1 MKIIA
6 VTGGSGCGKT
16 LFTKLLV
23 ERLKKKTAVLP
34 LDCYYK
40 DRPDQIPNDKYD
52 FDSPQAFDFDL
63 YQLHLNSL
71 NSGESVK
78 MPHFGYETGKRQS
91 GFTEIIPEEYLII
104 EGLYV
109 LLYPKIR
116 GMLYFSFFMDSPMDV
131 AVCRRCIRDIH
142 EYDVTAEYS
151 LNQFLKFV
159 RPAYF
164 EHILPVKKHSN
175 LVVKNNLHT
184 RLDLFIDDFL
194 LNNQL

>member
-6 VTGGSGCGKT
+6 VTGGSGSGKT
-16 LFTKLLV
+16 LFTNLFV
-23 ERLKKKTAVLP
+23 ERLLKKTAVLP

-52 FDSPQAFDFDL
+52 FDSPKALDFDL
-63 YQLHLNSL
+63 YNQHINLLNT
-71 NSGESVK
+71 GESVQI
-78 MPHFGYETGKRQS
+78 PHFGYGTGKRES
-91 GFTEIIPEEYLII
+91 FFTEIFPEEYLII
-104 EGLYV
+104 EGMHV
-109 LLYPKIR
+109 LLFPKIR
-116 GMLYFSFFMDSPMDV
+116 ELISFSFFMDSPLDV
-131 AVCRRCIRDIH
+131 AVCRRCIRDIQ
-142 EYDVTAEYS
+142 EYDVNAEYS

-164 EHILPVKKHSN
+164 EYILPVKKHSD
-175 LVVKNNLHT
+175 LVVENNFQT

>member
-16 LFTKLLV
+16 FFTNLLE
-23 ERLKKKTAVLP
+23 ERLQKKTDVLP

-40 DRPDQIPNDKYD
+40 DRPDQIPNDKYN

-63 YQLHLNSL
+63 YHQHLNLL
-71 NSGESVK
+71 NSGESVQ
-78 MPHFGYETGKRQS
+78 MPHFGYETGKCDA
-91 GFTEIIPEEYLII
+91 GFTEIVPEEYLII
-104 EGLYV
+104 EGLHV
-109 LLYPKIR
+109 LLFPKIR
-116 GMLYFSFFMDSPMDV
+116 EILSFSFFMNSPLDV
-131 AVCRRCIRDIH
+131 AVCRRCIRDIQ

-164 EHILPVKKHSN
+164 EYILPAKKHSD
-175 LVVKNNLHT
+175 LVVENNFQT

-194 LNNQL
+194 QNNQL

>member
-1 MKIIA
+1 MKIVA

-16 LFTKLLV
+16 LFTDLLV
-23 ERLKKKTAVLP
+23 ERLQKKTAVLP

-40 DRPDQIPNDKYD
+40 DRPDQIPKDKYD

-63 YQLHLNSL
+63 YHQHINLLNT
-71 NSGESVK
+71 GESVQ
-78 MPHFGYETGKRQS
+78 MPHFGYDTGKRES
-91 GFTEIIPEEYLII
+91 VFTEIFPEEYLIL
-104 EGLYV
+104 EGMHV
-109 LLYPKIR
+109 LLFPKIR
-116 GMLYFSFFMDSPMDV
+116 ELISFSIFMDSPLDV
-131 AVCRRCIRDIH
+131 AVCRRCIRDMQ

-164 EHILPVKKHSN
+164 EYILPAKKHSD
-175 LVVKNNLHT
+175 LIVENNFQT

>member
-6 VTGGSGCGKT
+6 VTGGAGCGKT
-16 LFTKLLV
+16 LFTNLLV
-23 ERLKKKTAVLP
+23 ERLQKTTAVLP

-40 DRPDQIPNDKYD
+40 DRPDQILNDKYD

-63 YQLHLNSL
+63 YHMHLNSL
-71 NSGESVK
+71 NSGESVN
-78 MPHFGYETGKRQS
+78 MPHFGYETGKRES

-104 EGLYV
+104 EGLHV

-116 GMLYFSFFMDSPMDV
+116 GMLSFSFFMDSPLEV
-131 AVCRRCIRDIH
+131 AVCRRCIRDIQ
-142 EYDVTAEYS
+142 EYDLTAEYS
-151 LNQFLKFV
+151 LIQFLKFV

-164 EHILPVKKHSN
+164 EYILPAKKHSD
-175 LVVKNNLHT
+175 LVVENNFHT

-194 LNNQL
+194 LYNEL

>member
-1 MKIIA
+1 MKIVA

-16 LFTKLLV
+16 LFTNLLV
-23 ERLKKKTAVLP
+23 ESLQKKTAVLP

-63 YQLHLNSL
+63 YHQHLNLL
-71 NSGESVK
+71 NSGKSVQI
-78 MPHFGYETGKRQS
+78 PHFGYETGKRES
-91 GFTEIIPEEYLII
+91 GFTEIYPEEYLII
-104 EGLYV
+104 EGLHV
-109 LLYPKIR
+109 LLNSKIR
-116 GMLYFSFFMDSPMDV
+116 GIIFFSFFMDSPLDV
-131 AVCRRCIRDIH
+131 AVCRRCIRDIQ

-151 LNQFLKFV
+151 LNQFLKYV

-164 EHILPVKKHSN
+164 EYILPAKKHSD
-175 LVVKNNLHT
+175 LVVENNFHT

-194 LNNQL
+194 LNNEL

>member
-6 VTGGSGCGKT
+6 VTGGSGSGKT

-23 ERLKKKTAVLP
+23 ERLQKKTAVLP

-63 YQLHLNSL
+63 YNRHINLLDT
-71 NSGESVK
+71 GESVQ
-78 MPHFGYETGKRQS
+78 MPHFGYATGKRES
-91 GFTEIIPEEYLII
+91 FVTEIFPKDYLIL
-104 EGLYV
+104 EGMHV
-109 LLYPKIR
+109 LLFPKIR
-116 GMLYFSFFMDSPMDV
+116 ELISFSFFMDSPLDV
-131 AVCRRCIRDIH
+131 AVCRRCIRDMH
-142 EYDVTAEYS
+142 ENDVTAEYS

-164 EHILPVKKHSN
+164 EYILPTKIHSD
-175 LVVKNNLHT
+175 LVVENKFQT

>member
-16 LFTKLLV
+16 LFTNLLV
-23 ERLKKKTAVLP
+23 ERLHKKTAVLP
-34 LDCYYK
+34 LDNYYK

-52 FDSPQAFDFDL
+52 FDSPDAFDFDL
-63 YQLHLNSL
+63 YHKHLNLL
-71 NSGESVK
+71 NSGKSAK
-78 MPHFGYETGKRQS
+78 MPHFSYENGKREA
-91 GFTEIIPEEYLII
+91 GFTEIIPEKYLVI
-104 EGLYV
+104 EGLHV
-109 LLYPKIR
+109 LFLSKIR
-116 GMLYFSFFMDSPMDV
+116 ELVSFSFFMDSPLEV
-131 AVCRRCIRDIH
+131 AVCRRCIRDMK

-164 EHILPVKKHSN
+164 EYILPAKKFSD
-175 LVVKNNLHT
+175 LVVENKFQT

>member
-23 ERLKKKTAVLP
+23 ERLHKSTQILP

-40 DRPDQIPNDKYD
+40 DKPDKIPNEKYD

-63 YQLHLNSL
+63 YHKHLNML
-71 NSGESVK
+71 NSGESIRR
-78 MPHFGYETGKRQS
+78 PHFRYETGKREE
-91 GFTEIIPEEYLII
+91 GFSKIFPKEYLII
-104 EGLYV
+104 EGLHV
-109 LLYPKIR
+109 LLHPKIR
-116 GMLYFSFFMDSPMDV
+116 EIISFSIFMDSPLEV
-131 AVCRRCIRDIH
+131 AVCRRCIRDIQ
-142 EYDVTAEYS
+142 EFDVTAEYS
-151 LNQFLKFV
+151 LNQFLNFV

-164 EHILPVKKHSN
+164 EYILPAKKHSD
-175 LVVKNNLHT
+175 LVVENIFQT

-194 LNNQL
+194 QKNQL

>member
-6 VTGGSGCGKT
+6 VTGGSGSGKT
-16 LFTKLLV
+16 FFTNLLV
-23 ERLKKKTAVLP
+23 ERLQENTSVLP

-52 FDSPQAFDFDL
+52 FDSPQALDFDL
-63 YQLHLNSL
+63 YNQHINLLNT
-71 NSGESVK
+71 GESVQ
-78 MPHFGYETGKRQS
+78 MPHFGYDTGKRES
-91 GFTEIIPEEYLII
+91 FFTEIFPEEYLIL
-104 EGLYV
+104 EGMHV
-109 LLYPKIR
+109 LLFQKIR
-116 GMLYFSFFMDSPMDV
+116 KLISFSFFMDSPLDV
-131 AVCRRCIRDIH
+131 AVCRRCIRDMQ

-164 EHILPVKKHSN
+164 EYILPSKKHSD
-175 LVVKNNLHT
+175 LVVENKFRT
-184 RLDLFIDDFL
+184 RLDSFIDDFL